1 MLPLVA
7 ASAARVDVLVALLVG
22 MFATFSVTACRRD
35 PEPPAAH
42 HSAAPQTAQSAAP
55 ADTLGFPAPVRP
67 ISSIVA
73 PRWTGED
80 ERDHLQEAARVI
92 AAAGVK
98 VGMTVADIG
107 AGDGYYVAR
116 LSPVVGA
123 TGRVI
128 GEDIMPEYIELLRRR
143 VAHDGLRNVD
153 VVLGTPSD
161 PHLPVRAVDAA
172 FLIHMYH
179 EITEPFG
186 LLWQLSASMKAGGMV
201 AIVDRDAPT
210 DRHGTPPDLLACEL
224 RALGFEPVRR
234 TTLGDGA
241 YVALFRAP
249 PAPVAPRVV
258 RERLASVPC
267 AVGK

>member
-1 MLPLVA
+1 LITRLPR
-7 ASAARVDVLVALLVG
+7 SANARALLFG
-22 MFATFSVTACRRD
+22 MFAMLGVAACRRD
-35 PEPPAAH
+35 PAPPASTA
-42 HSAAPQTAQSAAP
+42 SAQPAAQSVVP
-55 ADTLGFPAPVRP
+55 GDTLGFPAPVRP

-92 AAAGVK
+92 AAVGVK
-98 VGMTVADIG
+98 AGMTVADIG
-107 AGDGYYVAR
+107 AGDGYYVAH

-123 TGRVI
+123 TGRVL
-128 GEDIMPEYIELLRRR
+128 GEDIIPDYLELLRQR
-143 VAHDGLRNVD
+143 VARDGLRNVD
-153 VVLGTPSD
+153 VVLGTPND

-179 EITEPFG
+179 EITQPFG
-186 LLWQLSASMKAGGMV
+186 LLWHLSVSMKSGGTV

-210 DRHGTPPDLLACEL
+210 DRHGTPPALLACEL

-234 TTLGDGA
+234 TTLEDGA

-249 PAPVAPRVV
+249 TAPVAPGVV
-258 RERLASVPC
+258 RDRLARTPC
-267 AVGK
+267 TVAE